1 MISFWP
7 IFRKAAVL
15 FIFGGL
21 TLSAA
26 QAEKGS
32 KNELGLLLG
41 ATVTPTRTLSGQ
53 AADVEFGSGLV
64 FQATYARQLRNFHAT
79 ALFFELPFVAS
90 PFVDL
95 SSSNL
100 SVPSNYAFLFVTPG
114 LRLKV
119 LPHSVVTPWVS
130 LGGGYGFFEESKQR
144 QDGTAIP
151 RINAGRGSVQFGGG
165 VDFRTPVKV
174 LFPIGVRAEVRDF
187 YSGVPDFR
195 TTAPG
200 GLQHNLVI
208 SGGLVVR
215 F

>member
-1 MISFWP
+1 ML
-7 IFRKAAVL
+7 RKAAVL
-15 FIFGGL
+15 FIIGGL
-21 TLSAA
+21 THAA
-26 QAEKGS
+26 RAENGN
-32 KNELGLLLG
+32 KNEFGLLLG
-41 ATVTPTRTLSGQ
+41 ATFTPTRTLSGQ
-53 AADVEFGSGLV
+53 AAAVEFGSGLV

-90 PFVDL
+90 PLVDL

-151 RINAGRGSVQFGGG
+151 RINAGRGSLQFGGG
-165 VDFRTPVKV
+165 VDFRTPVKL

-200 GLQHNLVI
+200 GLQHNLII